1 MCDPN
6 ECFNNYVLY
15 AFKIKKNSNMKK
27 KKINKKIEKVYLK
40 KH

>member
-1 MCDPN
+1 MCDLN

-15 AFKIKKNSNMKK
+15 VFKIKKNFKMKK

-40 KH
+40 KY

>member
-15 AFKIKKNSNMKK
+15 AFKIKKNSKMKK
-27 KKINKKIEKVYLK
+27 KNK
-40 KH
+40 